1 MGEGEGM
8 KSGVIPSSAVGQK
21 INEWYRYIRTFSVPD
36 AEVLKAEIQQELKHM
51 QHDSN
56 LLLYYSLMELA
67 PAYAGLS

>member
-36 AEVLKAEIQQELKHM
+36 AEVLKAEIQQENTCSMIPTCCFIIH
-51 QHDSN
+51 
-56 LLLYYSLMELA
+56 
-67 PAYAGLS
+67 